1 MSNCQIIIRNAKR
14 IANGETQ
21 TCRVGHRCVLEQPL
35 SHLTANDFLCF
46 STAKDFSSIF
56 VAGISYR
63 CSKVLLNR
71 NTMQP
76 FIIVINMLSFE
87 QFYSRWI
94 PSSQTVYRNIETK
107 PIIAKREREM
117 SLVCL
122 RVCGYRCCSWII
134 HCVFSMYD
142 LYFAPPLRLTLSLI
156 VSIDCCCVGAW
167 GFWLCQRLLL
177 SNRLAIVA
185 YMIISCHLQRW
196 ERWIFRWFEI
206 ITALFNSRKNAG
218 HRWCLMNADYNRQ
231 QYHHHYLLN
240 ICYVLFATDH
250 DTYT

>member
-14 IANGETQ
+14 IANGEKQ
-21 TCRVGHRCVLEQPL
+21 TSRVGHRCVLEQPL

-107 PIIAKREREM
+107 PIIAKRERERWVWC
-117 SLVCL
+117 VCVYVDIAAVHEL
-122 RVCGYRCCSWII
+122 FIVFSRCMIYTSPR
-134 HCVFSMYD
+134 HCV
-142 LYFAPPLRLTLSLI
+142 
-156 VSIDCCCVGAW
+156 
-167 GFWLCQRLLL
+167 LL
-177 SNRLAIVA
+177 SHWSFRSIVV
-185 YMIISCHLQRW
+185 
-196 ERWIFRWFEI
+196 
-206 ITALFNSRKNAG
+206 
-218 HRWCLMNADYNRQ
+218 
-231 QYHHHYLLN
+231 
-240 ICYVLFATDH
+240 VLVHEVFGYAKAFCCPID
-250 DTYT
+250 